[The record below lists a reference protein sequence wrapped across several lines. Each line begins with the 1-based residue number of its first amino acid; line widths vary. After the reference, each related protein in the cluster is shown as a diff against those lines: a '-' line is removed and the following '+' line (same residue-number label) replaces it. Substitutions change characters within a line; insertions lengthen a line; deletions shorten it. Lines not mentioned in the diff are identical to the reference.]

1 MLNTPLSVTKAANV
15 AVTQNNGYEIWTIAL
30 STPVIATEAKDVVVT
45 QATTATATGTLEVA
59 LTGSAVSTVTVRS
72 AIGQVF
78 DQTADLL
85 VGGTSIAFATLT
97 VSCASAVTTAHAVGT
112 LEVALSSIVM
122 TWTMTL
128 DNPLTATEA
137 ANVPVTQ
144 DNGYIIWTFT
154 LNTALTATEA
164 KGVTVTQN
172 SATGTLEV
180 ALDGTGTTTVVVKSA
195 IGQTF
200 DTSANLVIG
209 TGATFVAQGDLTVT
223 STTTPHASGT
233 LAIALTN
240 SAVSTVIIS
249 SAAGQVFDNT
259 TDLVIGSGGGGGG
272 GGGGMR
278 RLTTVASGG
287 ISDAT
292 STSTTAASSVI
303 VRSAIGQVFDQ
314 SADLVVGGTPIAA
327 SVLSPGGASN
337 VTTPHAV
344 GTLAVALSVINPPT
358 VTVRTAIGQVFDQTA
373 DVVIGSMTAAQGTLA
388 SVTSVTRDHTEV
400 QGVGNRTNGATPWP
414 AWSQDYGDVVH
425 DRTLM
430 FFFIFFFFYC
440 SLDVAGSMVTHY
452 REPSDTLF
460 FLFFLLSLSSLLL
473 LQIFRSSLQSL
484 LGHRSVECRKT
495 F

>member
-1 MLNTPLSVTKAANV
+1 MLNAPLSVTKAANV

-78 DQTADLL
+78 DQTADLI
-85 VGGTSIAFATLT
+85 VGGTPIAFATLT
-97 VSCASAVTTAHAVGT
+97 ASGASTVTTAHAVGT

-137 ANVPVTQ
+137 ANVAVTQ
-144 DNGYIIWTFT
+144 DNGYMIWTFT
-154 LNTALTATEA
+154 LSTALTATEA
-164 KGVTVTQN
+164 KDVTVTQTSAMT

-195 IGQTF
+195 IGQSF

-209 TGATFVAQGDLTVT
+209 TGATSVAQGDLTVT

-249 SAAGQVFDNT
+249 SAAGQVFDKT
-259 TDLVIGSGGGGGG
+259 TDLVIGSGGGGG

-292 STSTTAASSVI
+292 STSTIAASSVI

-314 SADLVVGGTPIAA
+314 TADLVVGGTPIAS
-327 SVLSPGGASN
+327 SVLSPGGASK
-337 VTTPHAV
+337 VTTAHAV

-358 VTVRTAIGQVFDQTA
+358 VTIRSAIGQVFDQTA
-373 DVVIGSMTAAQGTLA
+373 DVVIGSMTAAQGTVA

-425 DRTLM
+425 DR
-430 FFFIFFFFYC
+430 
-440 SLDVAGSMVTHY
+440 
-452 REPSDTLF
+452 R
-460 FLFFLLSLSSLLL
+460 
-473 LQIFRSSLQSL
+473 
-484 LGHRSVECRKT
+484 
-495 F
+495 